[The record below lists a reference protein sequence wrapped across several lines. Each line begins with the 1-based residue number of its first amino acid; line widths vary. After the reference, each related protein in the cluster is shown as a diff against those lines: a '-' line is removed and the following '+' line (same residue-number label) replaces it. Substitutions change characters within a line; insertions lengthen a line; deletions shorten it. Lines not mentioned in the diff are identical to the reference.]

1 MYAVFPPVIKPHTAC
16 SICPHSL
23 LHPSTHPAASL
34 HTPCN
39 IHRVVICP
47 HPPPSCMQNRIS
59 KTMLTLLTLLIFV
72 LKRPVLTLFI
82 RRVSIVSIVF
92 EILICKNPPANLF
105 RHGIESYT
113 ISPVSKA
120 TLPTPLY
127 DLGPI
132 TMSFCTGNHPKHP
145 IIYFH
150 YPSNQLFSPFIHDFH
165 LPITSKSPPH
175 PHQP

>member
-1 MYAVFPPVIKPHTAC
+1 MESVSLFYDQYILMYAVFPPVIKPHTAC
-16 SICPHSL
+16 CICPHSL
-23 LHPSTHPAASL
+23 LHPSTHPATSL

-47 HPPPSCMQNRIS
+47 HPPPSCMQNRIL

-72 LKRPVLTLFI
+72 PKRPVLPLFI

-132 TMSFCTGNHPKHP
+132 TMSFCTRKSPKTPNHLLPLSLK
-145 IIYFH
+145 
-150 YPSNQLFSPFIHDFH
+150 SAFSPF
-165 LPITSKSPPH
+165 H
-175 PHQP
+175 P